1 MTATQKDAVPP
12 DANRD
17 SDSALLATLGYR
29 QELHRRLS
37 GFSNFAISFSI
48 ISVLAGCLTSY
59 SIAMNNGGPAAITLG
74 WLLVGGMVTLVALAM
89 AEVCS
94 VYPTAGGLYWW
105 AFALAKR
112 NKAAW
117 AWFVGWFNFL
127 GQVAVT
133 AAIDYGAAL
142 TTTAFLNLLFGLP
155 VTKVSTFAVFLTI
168 IVLHG
173 LLNTFGVD
181 IVKILSDVSAWW
193 HLVGVA
199 IIVVVLAVVPDRH
212 YDLRDVF
219 LQTANATGLS
229 GTGAVAFAFLLG
241 LLMAQYTFTGYDAS
255 AHVSEE
261 THDAQLAAPRGIVS
275 SVVVSLFAG
284 FALLFAVTWAI
295 QDYDQAR
302 TSPTG
307 FPPAQIF
314 IDAAGQKLG
323 LFLLFICVVAQFFC
337 GMASVTANSRMAY
350 AFSRDGA
357 LPGSRLWK
365 KVNPRTGTPTNSIWL
380 CVVCS
385 IVLVLPALWN
395 TTAYLAA
402 TAISVI
408 GLYVAYAAPVFLR
421 LRNPDFV
428 PGPWNL
434 GRWSKL
440 IGWAAVVWVGA
451 ICVLF
456 VLPGA
461 YPITPINFN
470 YTIVAVIVVLGGA
483 SLWWVLSARHWFT
496 GPRQT
501 VEASDVEN
509 P

>member
-1 MTATQKDAVPP
+1 MTARNVDAVTP
-12 DANRD
+12 DETAD
-17 SDSALLATLGYR
+17 ADAALLARFGYR
-29 QELHRRLS
+29 QELRRKLS
-37 GFSNFAISFSI
+37 GFSNFAVSFSI

-59 SIAMNNGGPAAITLG
+59 SIAMLNGGPAAITLG
-74 WLLVGGMVTLVALAM
+74 WLLVGGMVTFVALAM

-94 VYPTAGGLYWW
+94 VYPTAGALYWW

-133 AAIDYGAAL
+133 AAIDFGAAL
-142 TTTAFLNLLFGLP
+142 TTTAFLSLTVDLP
-155 VTKVSTFAVFLTI
+155 VNKTSTFLVFLVI
-168 IVLHG
+168 IALHG
-173 LLNTFGVD
+173 LLNTFGVNL
-181 IVKILSDVSAWW
+181 VKILSDVSAWW

-199 IIVVVLAVVPDRH
+199 FIVAVLIILPDKH
-212 YDLRDVF
+212 YPIRDVF
-219 LQTANATGLS
+219 LQTANSTGL
-229 GTGAVAFAFLLG
+229 GGKGAAVLAFLLG

-261 THDAQLAAPRGIVS
+261 THEAQVAAPRGIVS
-275 SVVVSLFAG
+275 SVVVSVVAG

-295 QDYDQAR
+295 QDYAGALA
-302 TSPTG
+302 SPTA

-314 IDAAGQKLG
+314 LDAAGHDMGIL
-323 LFLLFICVVAQFFC
+323 LLFICVVAQFFC

-357 LPGSRLWK
+357 LPGSSLWK
-365 KVNPRTGTPTNSIWL
+365 KVNIRTGTPTNSIWL

-385 IVLVLPALWN
+385 VVLVLPALWN

-408 GLYVAYAAPVFLR
+408 GLYVAYVTPVFLR
-421 LRNPDFV
+421 LRNPEFV

-434 GRWSKL
+434 GRWSRL
-440 IGWAAVVWVGA
+440 VGWTAIIWVA
-451 ICVLF
+451 FICVLF

-461 YPITPINFN
+461 YPITALNFN
-470 YTIVAVIVVLGGA
+470 YTIVAVAVVLGGA
-483 SLWWVLSARHWFT
+483 WLWWMLGARKWFS
-496 GPRQT
+496 GPRST
-501 VEASDVEN
+501 LE
-509 P
+509 